1 MFEMIYPIYEKLKK
15 NNPWKD
21 YFEDQSDDVLLD
33 RIISWNYQF
42 IHPADEKAM
51 SMYDIVKKNN
61 KFVFQKLPK
70 PYRGNLKNPKLV
82 ILSLNPGFN
91 ERVNRTLFDM
101 LSPEFQKEF
110 IKLSKDN
117 LFLEDGCRIISKDKK
132 VDDVLDNGYWT
143 KQLSDIAKINDNYL
157 DKIGLIQFIP
167 YASKNY
173 DSWDGEDRLG
183 TQDFTKEII
192 IHLLE
197 ETDALFLVMR
207 AKEQWEKLIGQKMHS
222 DKYKDRFLYNR
233 NPRCQK
239 LSHRNL
245 MDVNAPKQDQFQMI
259 LDVLEDKKSID

>member
-15 NNPWKD
+15 HNPWKD
-21 YFEDQSDDVLLD
+21 YFQDKSDDEILC
-33 RIISWNYQF
+33 RIVAWDYEF
-42 IHPADEKAM
+42 IHPDDVEAM
-51 SMYDIVKKNN
+51 SRLDNGKKN
-61 KFVFQKLPK
+61 KTFVYNKLPK
-70 PYRGNLKNPKLV
+70 PYRGNLKDPKLV

-197 ETDALFLVMR
+197 ETHALFLVMR
-207 AKEQWEKLIGQKMHS
+207 AKEQWEKLIRQEMHS

-239 LSHRNL
+239 LSRRNL
-245 MDVNAPKQDQFQMI
+245 MYENAPNQDQFQMI